1 MSSLLKIQP
10 SEEKK
15 EKQKKER
22 KKEKRDGKEE
32 RKKRREKKKRK
43 KKGEGFATPAGHW
56 KGLISGPEL
65 DLLERKKRWGEEG
78 SAGAGRVDGVELWN
92 WKNKGEGGNR
102 RSEYPDKFDH
112 HPVYRSD
119 SLFLRR
125 RPPISF
131 LSNHVTIDYHSTK

>member
-65 DLLERKKRWGEEG
+65 DLLERKKRGGEEG

>member
-65 DLLERKKRWGEEG
+65 DLLERKKRGGEEG

-92 WKNKGEGGNR
+92 WKNKGEGGNQDEIEGFPILAPT
-102 RSEYPDKFDH
+102 S
-112 HPVYRSD
+112 SN
-119 SLFLRR
+119 
-125 RPPISF
+125 ISF
-131 LSNHVTIDYHSTK
+131 VLNHVTTATVPFH